1 VAVPPA
7 TRVTPATALQRRPA
21 EGFAESE
28 TAPAKPPREVTVT
41 VEVPEL
47 VARILAGETGPV
59 ETLKSGVVKVPYNPL
74 TSGTPVMLNPLE
86 SAMKSR
92 PVLLV
97 TVSGN
102 ATLVPE
108 PVPTL

>member
-7 TRVTPATALQRRPA
+7 VRVTPATALQRRPV
-21 EGFAESE
+21 EGFAVSE
-28 TAPAKPPREVTVT
+28 TAPAKPVREVTVM
-41 VEVPEL
+41 VEVPVL

-59 ETLKSGVVKVPYNPL
+59 ETLKSGVAIVPYTPP
-74 TSGTPVMLNPLE
+74 TSGTPVMLNPLA